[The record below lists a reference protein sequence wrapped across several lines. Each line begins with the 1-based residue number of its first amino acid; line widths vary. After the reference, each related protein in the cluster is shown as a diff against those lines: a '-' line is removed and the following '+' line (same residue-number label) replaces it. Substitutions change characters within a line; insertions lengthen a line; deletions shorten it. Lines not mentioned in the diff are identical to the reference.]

1 MTRLSEPLPES
12 SERVARRSERVAR
25 NPKPKEIYKLAE
37 TTLSAAANGGQRRRS
52 IKVAIVPKQINENIE
67 FYENRTTPWED
78 NATAIGLTQVQV
90 DNLLTLV
97 TAARNAY
104 TAAQNARTAAKVAT
118 VALHNALSEMN
129 ELGAAFISTIRAKA
143 EATANPN
150 VYNLAQIPPP
160 APPSPSGIPSAPT
173 NVKGQINSNGH
184 VELSWKGSLAF
195 GTFFSV
201 WKKRPNDTKWKQIGA
216 IAGKKFVDE
225 NTKPLVEWAMYQVF
239 AHRSSGTS
247 EGSEPIT
254 VFFEGQEQG
263 PESLQI
269 AA

>member
-1 MTRLSEPLPES
+1 MS
-12 SERVARRSERVAR
+12 
-25 NPKPKEIYKLAE
+25 
-37 TTLSAAANGGQRRRS
+37 
-52 IKVAIVPKQINENIE
+52 
-67 FYENRTTPWED
+67 PWED
-78 NATAIGLTQVQV
+78 NAAAIGLTQVQV

-118 VALHNALSEMN
+118 VALHNALGEMN

-201 WKKRPNDTKWKQIGA
+201 WKKRPGDTKWKQIGSV
-216 IAGKKFVDE
+216 AGKKFVDQ
-225 NTKPLVEWAMYQVF
+225 NTTPLVEWAMYQVF

-263 PESLQI
+263 PETLQV